1 MKKSFLP
8 LVVLFGTIGFTS
20 CDDAAVSKTTF
31 ALDEEN
37 SEVVWKG
44 YSPTLYHDGSFA
56 VESKGIEVVDG
67 NVKGGTFT
75 IPISSIQ
82 NFDLP
87 DEVKPVLLEHL
98 KSPDFFNMALHPS
111 ASFKITH
118 VKPLSSPTEEAN
130 YTVTGDFTMLGQTHP
145 ITFPAMITL
154 NGSKLDIIASFEIDR
169 TKWGMNY
176 AADPALG
183 EHHILP
189 KVDIRLD
196 IKARKQ

>member
-8 LVVLFGTIGFTS
+8 FAILLGAICFTS
-20 CDDAAVSKTTF
+20 CDDEDVTRSTF

-44 YSPTLYHDGSFA
+44 YSPTVYHDGSFA
-56 VESKGIEVVDG
+56 VESQGIEVVDG

-75 IPISSIQ
+75 IPISSIK

-87 DEVKPVLLEHL
+87 DEVKPVLLDHL

-118 VKPLSSPTEEAN
+118 VKPLSSPAEEAN
-130 YTVTGDFTMLGQTHP
+130 HTVTGEFTMLGQTHP

-154 NGSKLDIIASFEIDR
+154 NGSELDIIASFEIDR
-169 TKWGMNY
+169 TKWGMTY

-196 IKARKQ
+196 LSAHKQ